1 MSSNAYT
8 SAIFKQN
15 DDQPA
20 IIINNIS
27 KSFSIFKRPVD
38 RLLQMFSIRKK
49 PYCDI
54 FIALNHVSL
63 TINRC
68 ETVGIVG
75 SNGSGKSTLLQI
87 IAGLLQPNNGY
98 VKVNGRSAAL
108 LELGA
113 GFNPEFTGRENV
125 YLNAAILGLTEQEIN
140 DRLDHILDFSG
151 LHNFIDQAVNTYSS
165 GMYVRLAFSIALSV
179 DPDILIIDEALAV
192 GDNGFQRKCISRI
205 EEMRDAGVTILF
217 VSHAI
222 DMITQLCDR
231 AVLMDRGEILLDG
244 KPKDIA
250 SNYYR
255 LTQATIIDREHIRA
269 EILSIDKNKSQN
281 TQYLQPALDCT
292 FITESRVEYGGSS
305 ATISNPRIE
314 TNNGCQVNLLIHG
327 KSYILR
333 YEVTFQVACQKVR
346 FATLFKTKSG
356 FEIGGRATNRLNDKL
371 PNFNMG
377 DRISVLFNFT
387 CRLMPGV
394 YFANTGV
401 SGLVNGVR
409 KPIHRI
415 LDAMMFQ
422 VLPNHDDSISGIVDL
437 NIKPSYYAL
446 AKT

>member
-8 SAIFKQN
+8 SAIVKQN
-15 DDQPA
+15 DDKPA
-20 IIINNIS
+20 IVINNIS

-38 RLLQMFSIRKK
+38 KLLQMFSMREK
-49 PYCDI
+49 PYCEI
-54 FIALNHVSL
+54 FIALNQVSL
-63 TINRC
+63 IINRY

-75 SNGSGKSTLLQI
+75 PNGSGKSTLLQI

-113 GFNPEFTGRENV
+113 GFNPEFTGRENI
-125 YLNAAILGLTEQEIN
+125 YLNAAILGLTQREI
-140 DRLDHILDFSG
+140 DERLSHILDFSG
-151 LHNFIDQAVNTYSS
+151 LHNFIDRAVNTYSS

-179 DPDILIIDEALAV
+179 NPDILIIDEALAV
-192 GDNGFQRKCISRI
+192 GDNGFQRKCIARI

-244 KPKDIA
+244 TPKDIA

-255 LTQATIIDREHIRA
+255 LTQAPIIDREHIRA
-269 EILSIDKNKSQN
+269 EILSSDKNKSLK
-281 TQYLQPALDCT
+281 TQYLDPTIDLT
-292 FITESRVEYGGSS
+292 FFTESRVEHGGNL
-305 ATISNPRIE
+305 AKISNPRIE
-314 TNNGCQVNLLIHG
+314 TSNGCPANLLTHG
-327 KSYILR
+327 KSYVLR
-333 YEVTFQVACQKVR
+333 YEVTFLTPCQKVR

-356 FEIGGRATNRLNDKL
+356 VEIGGRATNRLSDNL
-371 PNFNMG
+371 PDFNIG
-377 DRISVLFNFT
+377 ERISVLFNFT
-387 CRLMPGV
+387 CRLMPGI
-394 YFANTGV
+394 YFANAGV
-401 SGLVNGVR
+401 NGLINGVR
-409 KPIHRI
+409 QPIHRI

-437 NIKPSYYAL
+437 NIKSSYCSADK
-446 AKT
+446 A